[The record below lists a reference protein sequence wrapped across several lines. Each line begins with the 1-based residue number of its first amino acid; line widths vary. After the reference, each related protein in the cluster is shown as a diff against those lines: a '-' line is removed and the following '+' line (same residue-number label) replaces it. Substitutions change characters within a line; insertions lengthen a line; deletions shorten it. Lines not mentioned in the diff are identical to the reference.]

1 MKQIFIIGAGLSASS
16 LIKYLLDN
24 AEENDWQ
31 ILLGD
36 ISLETAKNKINNHP
50 RGKAI
55 AFDVNNKDLRKKMV
69 RNSDVVISFLPARM
83 HHIVAEDCV
92 NYEKHMFT
100 ASYVSDKMKA
110 LNEEAKKKGLLLLNE
125 IGVDPGI
132 DHMSAKKVIDD
143 IREKGGLL
151 KEFNSSTGGLIAP
164 ESDNN
169 PWHYKFTWNP
179 RNVIVAGQGVSM
191 YLEKGRYKYLPY
203 HQLFR
208 RTHKTEVLDYG
219 QFEIYANRDSLKYKS
234 IYGLEGIETIFRGTM
249 RRPGYC
255 EAWDVF
261 VQLGLTDDT
270 FVMENSAEMT
280 KRQFT
285 NSFLPYA
292 PHIPVEDKLCNYVG
306 ISKDSEAFK
315 KIEWLGMFKDE
326 KIGLVNATPAQILQH
341 LIVPKWK
348 FEPHDKDMI
357 VMQHQFIYEKDGKR
371 KMITSSMAV
380 KGEDPVHTAMSITV
394 GVPVGIAV
402 KLFLHGKLNVTGVH
416 IPIIKE
422 IYAPILEELEAYGI
436 KFIEEEVEL

>member
-24 AEENDWQ
+24 AEENNWQ
-31 ILLGD
+31 IILGD
-36 ISLETAKNKINNHP
+36 ISLQTAKKKINHHP

-55 AFDVNNKDLRKKMV
+55 EFDVNNTGLREKMV
-69 RNSDVVISFLPARM
+69 QESHVVISFLPARM
-83 HHIVAEDCV
+83 HHLVAEDCV
-92 NYEKHMFT
+92 NYGKHMFT
-100 ASYVSDKMKA
+100 ASYVSNEMKA
-110 LNEEAKKKGLLLLNE
+110 LDEEAKKKGLLLLNE

-203 HQLFR
+203 HQLFK

-219 QFEIYANRDSLKYKS
+219 EFEIYANRDSLKYKS

-270 FVMENSAEMT
+270 FVMKNSAEMT
-280 KRQFT
+280 NRQFT

-315 KIEWLGMFKDE
+315 KIEWSGMFKDE
-326 KIGLVNATPAQILQH
+326 KIGLDNATPAQILQH

-357 VMQHQFIYEKDGKR
+357 VMQHQFIYEKDSKR
-371 KMITSSMAV
+371 KMITSSMVV

-394 GVPVGIAV
+394 GIPVGIAV
-402 KLFLHGKLNVTGVH
+402 KLFLNGELNVTGVH

-422 IYAPILEELEAYGI
+422 IYAPILHELEAYGI